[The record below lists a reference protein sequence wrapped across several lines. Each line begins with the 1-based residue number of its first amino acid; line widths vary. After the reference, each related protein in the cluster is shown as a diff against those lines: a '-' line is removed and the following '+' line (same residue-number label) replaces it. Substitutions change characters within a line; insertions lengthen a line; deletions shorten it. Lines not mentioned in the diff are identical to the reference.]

1 MTKNFLKFLQLNI
14 QSLEKHKDELAR
26 TLIKEKYDV
35 AFITESWTKK
45 EYEKLK
51 YKVPGYFT
59 YLDSRDDGYGGAGLI
74 IDRNIR
80 TCEVEI
86 ASYPKI
92 QVIARK
98 IVNMDIVIV
107 SIYVAPNVF
116 HLDLKDKL
124 KSIFRKLA
132 HYPKVLVGGDFNC
145 HHTSWDPRH
154 SDNKG
159 TALFELINEE
169 NVILMNDGQPTFVP
183 AELGKTPSTIDLVL
197 VTPQLFNSTTMKVL
211 DYGIGSRHLAI
222 ENRICLV
229 EPRRAQTFVN
239 KAKVHEAFKKIN
251 VSTAATF
258 QELQN
263 VSKKIHRNARQ
274 KDKYDPKFWWSD
286 EVEMAWQDKRN
297 ARAAFNRNGGMREL
311 IEFKKAEAIFNKKK
325 KEASKQRFEEFVSSF
340 DPRTPSKEVWQKLRC
355 LNGRKKKVNNVIVH
369 DDPPMARVFLDKHF
383 PQEDYLDY
391 RPCYLPTY
399 DIITPSFWETTLA
412 SKKSSSPGPDGI
424 SYSLLRSLSPEV
436 RNSIIRDMNHMWRTC
451 SLAEEIRTIK
461 IVAIPKAGK
470 NPETVEGTRPISL
483 INCGLKMLNA
493 AVLDKLQYHLEK
505 QAFLPDLSF
514 GFRKRMS
521 TVSCLEFVTNK
532 IMQIRRMNHI
542 AAVVFIDLSNAF
554 NAVKVEVL
562 EQTLLSSGIPPEFS
576 SWMIAF
582 LVNRPVHLRVGNDTM
597 IRYVSQGLP
606 QGDVLSPTMFNIY
619 TAALHSIE
627 VEGVVLVQYADDF
640 AMIIEGRSIE
650 EVEARGQRFMN
661 IFVEKARDLNFTVNA
676 QKTKAIIFNSSPK
689 DLNISIENN
698 KIETVRMHMYLG
710 LLLDKNLRYGP
721 HIREL
726 THRLTDRLNMVKVIS
741 GLKHGSHPETLG
753 LVYNALFR
761 GFLEYGASIY
771 GSASP
776 TNLDKL
782 EKINNACLRR
792 ITGCTKTTPLNTLQA
807 ISAQHPLRF
816 RRIKVIGRQV
826 VKHCYERTP
835 VWEQLTR
842 LNTFEENKMSMVE
855 RNYRQHENILK
866 DMSYLVEIECQLGDV
881 FVRTALDRDLWPKKT
896 TNIKILKQLTL
907 SLINGTYNNRQ
918 IIYTDASDNGENC
931 GIGIYH
937 ESRNVRI
944 SLRLQHSVCIMSAE
958 IEAIYVALQYITRSN
973 ITSPV
978 IMTDSKSGCELI
990 RSNIAKRERDRVIDN
1005 ILEMATKSGTTIQ
1018 WIPGHT
1024 GVKGNDMA
1032 DQLAK
1037 AGTTSDNICK
1047 NKLLIHDGLN
1057 YFASVSEQEAQLWYL
1072 NYTAELGKGRKFFQ
1086 VCNTIPKK
1094 PWHHKLPL
1102 NNIEVRT
1109 LNRLLAGHD
1118 YSNYWLSKMK
1128 IKDDCICDICDV
1140 VDNSEHVIFYCVK
1153 YALTRQKYN
1162 LDQYCNIHQL
1172 YEKKDLTLLK
1182 NVTNFLREIKSTI

>member
-197 VTPQLFNSTTMKVL
+197 V
-211 DYGIGSRHLAI
+211 
-222 ENRICLV
+222 
-229 EPRRAQTFVN
+229 
-239 KAKVHEAFKKIN
+239 
-251 VSTAATF
+251 
-258 QELQN
+258 
-263 VSKKIHRNARQ
+263 
-274 KDKYDPKFWWSD
+274 
-286 EVEMAWQDKRN
+286 
-297 ARAAFNRNGGMREL
+297 
-311 IEFKKAEAIFNKKK
+311 KK

-582 LVNRPVHLRVGNDTM
+582 FG
-597 IRYVSQGLP
+597 
-606 QGDVLSPTMFNIY
+606 
-619 TAALHSIE
+619 
-627 VEGVVLVQYADDF
+627 
-640 AMIIEGRSIE
+640 
-650 EVEARGQRFMN
+650 
-661 IFVEKARDLNFTVNA
+661 
-676 QKTKAIIFNSSPK
+676 
-689 DLNISIENN
+689 
-698 KIETVRMHMYLG
+698 
-710 LLLDKNLRYGP
+710 
-721 HIREL
+721 
-726 THRLTDRLNMVKVIS
+726 
-741 GLKHGSHPETLG
+741 
-753 LVYNALFR
+753 
-761 GFLEYGASIY
+761 
-771 GSASP
+771 
-776 TNLDKL
+776 
-782 EKINNACLRR
+782 
-792 ITGCTKTTPLNTLQA
+792 
-807 ISAQHPLRF
+807 
-816 RRIKVIGRQV
+816 
-826 VKHCYERTP
+826 
-835 VWEQLTR
+835 
-842 LNTFEENKMSMVE
+842 
-855 RNYRQHENILK
+855 
-866 DMSYLVEIECQLGDV
+866 
-881 FVRTALDRDLWPKKT
+881 
-896 TNIKILKQLTL
+896 
-907 SLINGTYNNRQ
+907 
-918 IIYTDASDNGENC
+918 
-931 GIGIYH
+931 
-937 ESRNVRI
+937 
-944 SLRLQHSVCIMSAE
+944 
-958 IEAIYVALQYITRSN
+958 
-973 ITSPV
+973 
-978 IMTDSKSGCELI
+978 
-990 RSNIAKRERDRVIDN
+990 
-1005 ILEMATKSGTTIQ
+1005 
-1018 WIPGHT
+1018 
-1024 GVKGNDMA
+1024 
-1032 DQLAK
+1032 
-1037 AGTTSDNICK
+1037 
-1047 NKLLIHDGLN
+1047 
-1057 YFASVSEQEAQLWYL
+1057 
-1072 NYTAELGKGRKFFQ
+1072 
-1086 VCNTIPKK
+1086 
-1094 PWHHKLPL
+1094 
-1102 NNIEVRT
+1102 
-1109 LNRLLAGHD
+1109 
-1118 YSNYWLSKMK
+1118 
-1128 IKDDCICDICDV
+1128 
-1140 VDNSEHVIFYCVK
+1140 
-1153 YALTRQKYN
+1153 
-1162 LDQYCNIHQL
+1162 
-1172 YEKKDLTLLK
+1172 
-1182 NVTNFLREIKSTI
+1182 